1 MSIFSHDR
9 VRTLEEVKEDLQF
22 ASHDQLTIDIVQ
34 HSILNEFPTYKKK
47 INLMNDNSDY
57 KFDENTYVSISKS
70 DHDKDKGNWF
80 NLLNSGLFDEPG
92 PHNFDYEYIIQK
104 YNLISLK
111 NKNMFDHVWILGI
124 DPSSTFETMMVGSD
138 PYWIN
143 GSPTIKNCKNFM
155 IASFSFSRRDANLHA
170 LGHSFENLINFAFK
184 GDRFHYNV
192 EYNDYTQEAYEKL
205 TYWEKFTLIDKYSKN
220 QNSGVGNIH
229 FPFNGFSDYDY
240 TNTTLVYTNWE
251 NWLEYP
257 NLNYTKKKYNC
268 SAWMTFSGNSQILKN
283 PLQNQ
288 DPDRLYIRFWMYLI
302 PHIDGYTEDGFLN
315 NWWGY
320 FTNIDYVTKID
331 TNNRNI
337 YGVIGKELEL
347 NYNVYYSSGDVENV
361 KYTKKDKNVRI
372 SGNCANFVDN
382 KLIGVQ
388 QGKCSVS
395 IYRDGKKCFFH
406 C

>member
-1 MSIFSHDR
+1 MPLCWS
-9 VRTLEEVKEDLQF
+9 E
-22 ASHDQLTIDIVQ
+22 
-34 HSILNEFPTYKKK
+34 
-47 INLMNDNSDY
+47 
-57 KFDENTYVSISKS
+57 
-70 DHDKDKGNWF
+70 
-80 NLLNSGLFDEPG
+80 
-92 PHNFDYEYIIQK
+92 
-104 YNLISLK
+104 
-111 NKNMFDHVWILGI
+111 
-124 DPSSTFETMMVGSD
+124 

-143 GSPTIKNCKNFM
+143 GSPIKKNCKNFL
-155 IASFSFSRRDANLHA
+155 IASFSFDANLHV
-170 LGHSFENLINFAFK
+170 LGHASENLINFAFK
-184 GDRFHYNV
+184 GDSFHYNV

-257 NLNYTKKKYNC
+257 NLNYTKKKSNC

-395 IYRDGKKCFFH
+395 IYRDGKNVSFTVNIKEVTIDFSSLSSGEGYIVNDNTVVIFTSGKYILKGKNTDKNILVSSSSTLIFDSLSLTSTGSLTPLIIDTSNSVTMILSGYSSLVDSPSNENEGVI
-406 C
+406 